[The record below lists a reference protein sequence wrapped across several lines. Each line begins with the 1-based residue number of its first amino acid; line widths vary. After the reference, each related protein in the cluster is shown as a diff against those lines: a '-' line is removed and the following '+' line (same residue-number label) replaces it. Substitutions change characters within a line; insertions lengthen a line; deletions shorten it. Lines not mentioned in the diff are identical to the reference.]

1 MKRRMMTDVVAASG
15 ADYIL
20 TVHDPRHEDPKQILD
35 ELADGQSTEL
45 ARFDK
50 REEAIRFFCE
60 RMVDY
65 DCGVLF
71 GKGHD
76 RVERIND
83 DLVPFD
89 ESELVRQFFTR
100 RT

>member
-1 MKRRMMTDVVAASG
+1 MKRRMMTGMVAASG
-15 ADYIL
+15 ADFIL
-20 TVHDPRHEDPKQILD
+20 TVHDPRHEDPQQILD
-35 ELADGQSTEL
+35 DLADGQSAEL
-45 ARFDK
+45 AHFDK

-76 RVERIND
+76 HVERIED
-83 DLVPFD
+83 LLVPFD